1 MRMRGRLLP
10 VLACAVALCLLL
22 AGCQSSVDEQYKGV
36 WDIQSIESESGDV
49 SEDDIEYLKK
59 EGFDAELVLADDGS
73 AAFCSMGSSA
83 LGTWELEDETLTLT
97 FGETTETAKLD
108 EDDDSTMVVESDSG
122 DKLTMK
128 RTDAEV
134 PKSAKDWVA
143 DYDASNSGSQAEGSE

>member
-10 VLACAVALCLLL
+10 ALACAVALCLLL
-22 AGCQSSVDEQYKGV
+22 AGCQSSGAEQYKGV
-36 WDIQSIESESGDV
+36 WDIRSIESESGDV
-49 SEDDIEYLKK
+49 SEDDVEYLEE

-97 FGETTETAKLD
+97 FGDVTETAKLD
-108 EDDDSTMVVESDSG
+108 EDGDLLVVESGSG

-128 RTDAEV
+128 RTKAEV